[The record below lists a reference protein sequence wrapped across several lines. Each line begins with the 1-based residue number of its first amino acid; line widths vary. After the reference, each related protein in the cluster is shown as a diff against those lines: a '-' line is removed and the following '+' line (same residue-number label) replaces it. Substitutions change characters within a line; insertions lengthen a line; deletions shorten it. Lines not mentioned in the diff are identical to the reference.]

1 MVCVL
6 KVVWSVFI
14 SKDSFTLA
22 EVDLDLFSKNRTS
35 LIEGAKIVRTEAG
48 AFLAMTADMS
58 IRRYCHMHKFT
69 YTKKCERPKCD
80 RFIFP
85 QLHPEAEIIGKAVF
99 YPGNNSKEMCDKM
112 VKRVDHSLF

>member
-1 MVCVL
+1 MKYL
-6 KVVWSVFI
+6 KIGF
-14 SKDSFTLA
+14 
-22 EVDLDLFSKNRTS
+22 NRILVALS
-35 LIEGAKIVRTEAG
+35 SPEYFVYNEGAKIVRTEAG
-48 AFLAMTADMS
+48 AYLAMASDMS